1 MLSLIKNTY
10 NILKLLKGITIH
22 NDKDTLTI
30 NVNKNL
36 ALKIKGHIVILNP
49 EGHTVIDSDYI
60 HLNPSKRDT
69 PSSDTDKIQTKKIA
83 GQNIKWYAVP
93 EFN

>member
-1 MLSLIKNTY
+1 MISLVKNAY
-10 NILKLLKGITIH
+10 NILKLLKGVTIH
-22 NDKDTLTI
+22 NDKETLTI
-30 NVNKNL
+30 NVDKSL

-49 EGHTVIDSDYI
+49 QGHTVIDSDYI
-60 HLNPSKRDT
+60 HLNPSKGEVS
-69 PSSDTDKIQTKKIA
+69 SSDTNKVQTKKIL